1 MYQLKENQQQSIR
14 TLHEQGWS
22 KRRIA
27 WEPGLDRATVR
38 KYLARVS
45 NRRLEFE
52 LGAGFEGACG
62 LALVSVLSQA
72 SVSPEWPLVKAS
84 IIAGA
89 AFPVAAAVRDF
100 YETAARL
107 IE

>member
-1 MYQLKENQQQSIR
+1 MLFRSILGDLDALYAVQQWWEGINISLSVQFNSYQF
-14 TLHEQGWS
+14 T
-22 KRRIA
+22 
-27 WEPGLDRATVR
+27 
-38 KYLARVS
+38 
-45 NRRLEFE
+45 
-52 LGAGFEGACG
+52 
-62 LALVSVLSQA
+62 QA
-72 SVSPEWPLVKAS
+72 SVSPEWPLVKAA